1 MSPHH
6 GLVSFVF
13 KVKTIS
19 QHIFEF
25 IQDFVMSCHI
35 RWQNTSTKHCK
46 NDNTLQIEQNRL
58 QVLWFSWTER
68 KDVHKMEISFSID
81 YGNAYLITPS
91 RNFLK
96 TSWPIFLKI
105 SQWGYK
111 EYKMTNFKGR
121 LFTRGLTHTVVLRN
135 RWASSFFYKRV
146 DWIK

>member
-1 MSPHH
+1 MD
-6 GLVSFVF
+6 LWASFSKLKPSASISLNLF
-13 KVKTIS
+13 KISLCLAISVDKIHLQSIVKTITHYKS
-19 QHIFEF
+19 NKIVSKCCGFH
-25 IQDFVMSCHI
+25 
-35 RWQNTSTKHCK
+35 
-46 NDNTLQIEQNRL
+46 EQK
-58 QVLWFSWTER
+58 E
-68 KDVHKMEISFSID
+68 KMYIKMEISFSID

-121 LFTRGLTHTVVLRN
+121 LFTRGLTQTVVLLN
-135 RWASSFFYKRV
+135 RLASSFLYKRV